1 MRRKDRRM
9 NKEFAYSVIDKANH
23 GTLSVMD
30 ENGEPYGV
38 PLSIIRRD
46 NDLYFHT
53 AKEGKKNNI
62 FKDRPIVS
70 ISFVGKTKVPDN
82 YSNEEL
88 DKISKDESKMS
99 FLVSKVFTIEYESAI
114 VKGRIEPVESHDEKT
129 KALTLICSKYTP
141 DKMKYVT
148 TAIKS
153 GMERVSVYKIEIDD
167 ISAKRKKYDPEGKE
181 MKWGRM

>member
-1 MRRKDRRM
+1 KDREM

-30 ENGEPYGV
+30 KNGEPYGV
-38 PLSIIRRD
+38 PLSIIRKD
-46 NDLYFHT
+46 NALYFHA

-70 ISFVGKTKVPDN
+70 ISFVGETKVPDN

-88 DKISKDESKMS
+88 DEISKDKSKMS
-99 FLVSKVFTIEYESAI
+99 LLVSKVFTTEYESAI
-114 VKGRIEPVESHDEKT
+114 VKGRIELVESHDEKI

-141 DKMKYVT
+141 DKMQYVG

-153 GMERVSVYKIEIDD
+153 GIERVSVYKIEIDD
-167 ISAKRKKYDPEGKE
+167 ISAKRKKYDSQGKE
-181 MKWGRM
+181 MKWGRI